1 MNQNID
7 GLRAGGYMTS
17 YGASKA
23 ALISLTQSMAL
34 ELAGKGLQVDALRP
48 GNFRAEMHA
57 SFEEKGL
64 DENLIERIPMRK
76 IGEVE
81 QLDGAT
87 LLLASDAG
95 SYMTGS
101 VIDVDGGQVLS
112 WM

>member
-7 GLRAGGYMTS
+7 GLRAGEYMTG
-17 YGASKA
+17 YGAPKA

-34 ELAGKGLQVDALRP
+34 ELARKGLQVDALRP
-48 GNFRAEMHA
+48 GNFRTEIHA

-64 DENLIERIPMRK
+64 DENLIKRIPMRK

-87 LLLASDAG
+87 MLLASDAG
-95 SYMTGS
+95 SHMTGS
-101 VIDVDGGQVLS
+101 VIDVDGGHVLN